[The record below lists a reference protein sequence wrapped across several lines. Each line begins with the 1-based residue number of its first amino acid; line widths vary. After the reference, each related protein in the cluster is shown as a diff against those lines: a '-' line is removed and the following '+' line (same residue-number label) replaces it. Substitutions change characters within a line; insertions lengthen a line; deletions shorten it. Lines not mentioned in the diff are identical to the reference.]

1 MKQLASH
8 LHCVKIIRVQ
18 HMASPG
24 PQQLHRG
31 AEICLEETKTF
42 LFESSTYTENKGA
55 SVV

>member
-1 MKQLASH
+1 
-8 LHCVKIIRVQ
+8 
-18 HMASPG
+18 MASPG

-42 LFESSTYTENKGA
+42 LFEPSTHTENKGA